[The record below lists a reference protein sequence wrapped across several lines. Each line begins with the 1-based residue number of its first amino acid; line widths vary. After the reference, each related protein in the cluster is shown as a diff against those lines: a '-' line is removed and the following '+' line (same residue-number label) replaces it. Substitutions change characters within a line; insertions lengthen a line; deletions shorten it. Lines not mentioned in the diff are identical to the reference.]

1 MYKSGFI
8 AITGRPNSGKS
19 TLLNQLLGEKVSIV
33 SDKPQTTRHKILGIL
48 SQKQGQIIFID
59 TPGIHKPGHE
69 LNKRMM
75 RAVYDSLDGI
85 DLLLV
90 LVDATTRFGSGDQ
103 YVVDLI
109 RERGLKTILL
119 LNKIDVLKKDKLLPL
134 ISMYSQKFDFA
145 EIVPISALKRE
156 NLELLIQLTFKY
168 LPEGPAF
175 YPEDQFT
182 DCHER
187 FLVGELVREKVLL
200 NTAEELPYSTTVVVA
215 RFEEKGELALIH
227 CDIYVERDSQRKIII
242 GRQGMKLKKIGTE
255 ARSEIESLLGKKAYL
270 DLFVKVKA
278 KWRDD
283 LRFLDSLSIN
293 SWTGAGS

>member
-90 LVDATTRFGSGDQ
+90 LVDATTRIGSADP

>member
-1 MYKSGFI
+1 M
-8 AITGRPNSGKS
+8 
-19 TLLNQLLGEKVSIV
+19 
-33 SDKPQTTRHKILGIL
+33 
-48 SQKQGQIIFID
+48 
-59 TPGIHKPGHE
+59 
-69 LNKRMM
+69 
-75 RAVYDSLDGI
+75 
-85 DLLLV
+85 
-90 LVDATTRFGSGDQ
+90 
-103 YVVDLI
+103 VDLI

>member
-48 SQKQGQIIFID
+48 SQKQGEIIFID
-59 TPGIHKPGHE
+59 TPGIHKPGLE

>member
-48 SQKQGQIIFID
+48 SQKQGEIIFID

>member
-1 MYKSGFI
+1 MYKSGFV
-8 AITGRPNSGKS
+8 AIIGRPNSGKS

-69 LNKRMM
+69 LNRRMM
-75 RAVYDSLDGI
+75 QTVYDSLEGV

-90 LVDATTRFGSGDQ
+90 LVDATTLFGSGDQ
-103 YVVDLI
+103 YVIDLI
-109 RERGLKTILL
+109 KERGLRTILL
-119 LNKIDVLKKDKLLPL
+119 LNKIDVLRKDKLLPL
-134 ISMYSQKFDFA
+134 ISLYSQKTDFA
-145 EIVPISALKRE
+145 EIVPISALKKE

-215 RFEEKGELALIH
+215 RFEEKGELTVIH
-227 CDIYVERDSQRKIII
+227 CDIYVERVSQRKIII
-242 GRQGMKLKKIGTE
+242 GSQGQKLKKIGME
-255 ARSEIESLLGKKAYL
+255 ARSEIKSLLGKKVYL
-270 DLFVKVKA
+270 ELFVKVKP

-283 LRFLDSLSIN
+283 LRFLDSMRLG
-293 SWTGAGS
+293 SWTGART

>member
-1 MYKSGFI
+1 MYKSVFI

>member
-1 MYKSGFI
+1 MYKSGFV

-48 SQKQGQIIFID
+48 SQKQGQIMFID

-109 RERGLKTILL
+109 RERGLRTILL

-156 NLELLIQLTFKY
+156 NLELLIQLTFEY

-242 GRQGMKLKKIGTE
+242 GRQGTKLKKIGTE